1 MIRNR
6 HFAFVVF
13 TISMAFFPYSYPNA
27 QTENE
32 FELLGQSI
40 SFLKDRYS
48 CAPTMISGPS
58 KRKIICAD
66 SNKKLISHA
75 VKNRLVHIEISEF
88 TSHVSVSDI
97 PINLPASC
105 SENLHSNLKLEYH
118 CEDQKTAIIMLD
130 LAKAELKTRLCF
142 LPFCF
147 SKIK

>member
-1 MIRNR
+1 MIQKR
-6 HFAFVVF
+6 FFTFVVF
-13 TISMAFFPYSYPNA
+13 AISMAFIPYSYSNA
-27 QTENE
+27 QNKNY

-40 SFLKDRYS
+40 SFLKDKYS

-88 TSHVSVSDI
+88 TSYTSVSDL

-105 SENLHSNLKLEYH
+105 SENLHSNFKTEYN
-118 CEDQKTAIIMLD
+118 CEDQKTLILELD
-130 LAKAELKTRLCF
+130 LDKSELKRQLCF
-142 LPFCF
+142 LAFCY
-147 SKIK
+147 SNIN

>member
-1 MIRNR
+1 MILKRF
-6 HFAFVVF
+6 FAFVVF
-13 TISMAFFPYSYPNA
+13 AISMAFISYSYPNA
-27 QTENE
+27 QTKNE

-40 SFLKDRYS
+40 SILKDRYY

-88 TSHVSVSDI
+88 TSYTSVSDL
-97 PINLPASC
+97 PINVPANC
-105 SENLHSNLKLEYH
+105 SENLHSNLKIEYN
-118 CEDQKTAIIMLD
+118 CENQKTLVLELD
-130 LAKAELKTRLCF
+130 LDKAELKRQLCF
-142 LPFCF
+142 LPFCY

>member
-1 MIRNR
+1 MILKRF
-6 HFAFVVF
+6 FAFVVF
-13 TISMAFFPYSYPNA
+13 AISMACIPYSYPNA
-27 QTENE
+27 QTKNE

-40 SFLKDRYS
+40 SFLKDKYS

-88 TSHVSVSDI
+88 TSYTSVSDL
-97 PINLPASC
+97 PINVPASC
-105 SENLHSNLKLEYH
+105 SENLHSNLKTEYT
-118 CEDQKTAIIMLD
+118 CENQKTLILELD
-130 LAKAELKTRLCF
+130 LDKAELKRQLCF
-142 LPFCF
+142 LPFCY

>member
-1 MIRNR
+1 MKLKSFI
-6 HFAFVVF
+6 AFVSFIV
-13 TISMAFFPYSYPNA
+13 SMSFFPHGYPNA

-40 SFLKDRYS
+40 SFLKDKYS

-88 TSHVSVSDI
+88 TSYTSVSDL

-105 SENLHSNLKLEYH
+105 IENLHSNLKTEYN
-118 CEDQKTAIIMLD
+118 CEDQKTLILELD
-130 LAKAELKTRLCF
+130 LDKSELKRQLCF
-142 LPFCF
+142 LAFCY

>member
-1 MIRNR
+1 MIQKR

-13 TISMAFFPYSYPNA
+13 AISMAFFPYSYPNA

-40 SFLKDRYS
+40 SFLKDRYF

-88 TSHVSVSDI
+88 TSYTSVSDL
-97 PINLPASC
+97 PINVPASC
-105 SENLHSNLKLEYH
+105 SENLHSNLKTEYN
-118 CEDQKTAIIMLD
+118 CENQKTIILELD
-130 LAKAELKTRLCF
+130 LDKAELKRQLCF
-142 LPFCF
+142 LPFCY